1 MNGAMFHSK
10 TKSNLNLRSEG
21 NNMNLRDL
29 KNFITYQIDDRLAEC
44 GIDSNQIIQIKIQDR
59 KLPPDDNVVWNVVW
73 KLKADN
79 LDYLDVLARI
89 EQWINNEIIFCYMND
104 NLDRDLSIE
113 IIGNSKGMMAI

>member
-1 MNGAMFHSK
+1 
-10 TKSNLNLRSEG
+10 
-21 NNMNLRDL
+21 MNLKDL

-89 EQWINNEIIFCYMND
+89 EQWINNEIVFCYMND
-104 NLDRDLSIE
+104 SLDRDLSIE
-113 IIGNSKGMMAI
+113 IMGNGKGMMVI